1 MEAKEIIKKDMEA
14 LYLGNLNTVEF
25 NLNLPKKGKYGS
37 EIIWKSGH
45 ERFLD
50 SEGNVKRPP
59 YGTETGR
66 SHYGQ
71 HFVPAV
77 LQRRKSI
84 KSVFWKRS
92 LK

>member
-59 YGTETGR
+59 YGDGR
-66 SHYGQ
+66 PDDLTMGNI
-71 HFVPAV
+71 
-77 LQRRKSI
+77 LCRRCYRGER
-84 KSVFWKRS
+84 V
-92 LK
+92 